1 MALLD
6 RAKEGRLRSRYASRL
21 RPDNRRPRGDALTTG
36 RVNPFIGPGA
46 PRPEDLSRCVHC
58 GLCLNACPTYV
69 ELGIEME
76 SPRGRIALIRAVQEE
91 RAALTPTLVEH
102 LDLCLQ
108 CRACEAVCPSGVPYG
123 RIMEDARA
131 SMHPERQKRA
141 AGRLQK
147 LMLRQVVAR
156 KRVLGALFVLARAH
170 RALRTGWIVQRL
182 PFLPRRIRDAESVLP
197 RRIGRSYPPR
207 GRTVILPAVGE
218 QRGRVAMLGGCVM
231 SELYGATNE
240 ATARVL
246 AANGYEVVIP
256 GDQGCC
262 GALHLHNGDR
272 EGARALARKNLRPF
286 LDAGVDALIV
296 NSAGCGSTIKEYG
309 ELLHEDGKHAG
320 DAAKLASISKDVS
333 EFLAGVGVRPPRGT
347 LPWTVT
353 YQDSCHLAHAQ
364 RIKSAP
370 RAVLGAIPG
379 LTLKEMETPDRCC
392 GSAGIYSLLQPE
404 LSQQLLASK
413 MVDAGATGAEVI
425 ATANP
430 GCMLQLDWGTRR
442 AGTGQRVMHVVDV
455 LDAAYRTGPGSRSEP
470 ERV

>member
-1 MALLD
+1 M
-6 RAKEGRLRSRYASRL
+6 
-21 RPDNRRPRGDALTTG
+21 TTG
-36 RVNPFIGPGA
+36 RTNPFVGLGA

-91 RAALTPTLVEH
+91 RTALTPALVQH

-147 LMLRQVVAR
+147 LMLRRVVAR
-156 KRVLGALFVLARAH
+156 KRVLGALFLLARAH
-170 RALRTGWIVQRL
+170 RALHFGWIVQRL

-197 RRIGRSYPPR
+197 RRIGKRYPPR
-207 GRTVILPAVGE
+207 GRTVVVPAVGE
-218 QRGRVAMLGGCVM
+218 KRGRVAMLGGCVM
-231 SELYGATNE
+231 SELYGATNA

-272 EGARALARKNLRPF
+272 EGARDLARSNLRPF
-286 LDAGVDALIV
+286 LDAAVDVLIV

-309 ELLHEDGKHAG
+309 ELLHDDTKYAR
-320 DAAKLASISKDVS
+320 DAATLASMSKDVS
-333 EFLAGVGVRPPRGT
+333 EFLAGAGLRPPGAA

-364 RIKSAP
+364 RIKDAP
-370 RAVLGAIPG
+370 RTVLAAIPG
-379 LTLKEMETPDRCC
+379 LKLKEMETPDRCC

-413 MVDAGATGAEVI
+413 MLDAGATGADVI
-425 ATANP
+425 VTANP
-430 GCMLQLDWGTRR
+430 GCMLQLDWGARR

-455 LDAAYRTGPGSRSEP
+455 LDAAYRAGPGAQPGP
-470 ERV
+470 ERP